1 MAVCSYRL
9 RVSTYKL
16 RLNYLSTF
24 STNSSCQLD
33 ILGHNGDTL
42 GVDGAQVGVF
52 KQTNQVGLRCFLKGT
67 NGCALETEISL
78 EILSDLTNETLEREF
93 PDEQFSGFLVP
104 SDFTKG
110 DGTGPVPMGLLDSS
124 GGWGRF
130 TGGLG
135 GQLLTRGLASG
146 RLTGGLLGTSH
157 DSTNI

>member
-67 NGCALETEISL
+67 NGCALEREI
-78 EILSDLTNETLEREF
+78 

-124 GGWGRF
+124 SGRGRF

-157 DSTNI
+157 GSTNV